1 MPEYA
6 DIYVISE
13 RRTQS
18 SINDFLNHFLPLREE
33 SADEYEVPQ
42 YSSNPELIFQEAREL
57 ISYCEENKAE
67 VHGIYWRALEE
78 RKPEHAMVFFLSDG
92 YVIYGLSTDA
102 VDEVYVGLLLDE
114 LKQFFDTELGYIA
127 HEMCPSAESYIEFK
141 QQIESN
147 P

>member
-18 SINDFLNHFLPLREE
+18 SINGFLNHFLPLREE
-33 SADEYEVPQ
+33 SADEYCIPQ
-42 YSSNPELIFQEAREL
+42 FSDDPEFTYEHAVDVIK
-57 ISYCEENKAE
+57 YCEENKSEEHA
-67 VHGIYWRALEE
+67 IYWRATNE

-92 YVIYGLSTDA
+92 YVIYGLSTNARYEDYTA
-102 VDEVYVGLLLDE
+102 SLLNE
-114 LKQFFDTELGYIA
+114 LKQFLDTELGYIA
-127 HEMCPSAESYIEFK
+127 YEACPDAESYIEFK
-141 QQIESN
+141 QYVEKI